1 MTLDRDWI
9 KDAAE
14 RVGWTF
20 LQGALAT
27 GSLEQLAT
35 GDLDAW
41 RAAAVGGVAAVLA
54 LVKAIAA
61 RRVGDVHSAATLST
75 AKQPPPGGS
84 AGFIHYDPERGSGDA
99 RGSDTSEP

>member
-1 MTLDRDWI
+1 MDWTWV

-20 LQGALAT
+20 LQGSLAT

-41 RAAAVGGVAAVLA
+41 RAASVGGIAAVLA
-54 LVKAIAA
+54 LLKAIAA
-61 RRVGDVHSAATLST
+61 RRMGDHHSAATLFT
-75 AKQPPPGGS
+75 AKQPPNGG
-84 AGFIHYDPERGSGDA
+84 
-99 RGSDTSEP
+99 

>member
-1 MTLDRDWI
+1 MTLDRDWL
-9 KDAAE
+9 KDATE

-41 RAAAVGGVAAVLA
+41 RAAAVGGIAAVLS
-54 LVKAIAA
+54 LIKAIAA
-61 RRVGDVHSAATLST
+61 RRVGDVHSAATLFT
-75 AKQPPPGGS
+75 AQRPP
-84 AGFIHYDPERGSGDA
+84 D
-99 RGSDTSEP
+99 

>member
-1 MTLDRDWI
+1 MDWEWA

-41 RAAAVGGVAAVLA
+41 RAASVGGVAAVLA

-61 RRVGDVHSAATLST
+61 RRVGDRHSAATLKFT
-75 AKQPPPGGS
+75 AQQPPNGG
-84 AGFIHYDPERGSGDA
+84 
-99 RGSDTSEP
+99 